1 MERTIEGFLA
11 ALASPAPAPGGG
23 GAAAL
28 TGALGIALGNM
39 VGNLTLGKKK
49 YAAVEEELLALN
61 AEAEKL
67 REELLELIDEDA
79 RAFLPLSRAYA
90 IPRDDPERG
99 KIMEEALL
107 RAVRPPM
114 EVMGKCARALELIAL
129 YGEKGS
135 ALAISDAGCAAA
147 LALAAIKAAALNVKI
162 NTKSMADRDTA
173 LELNGEADR
182 LLALYGRT
190 AEKIYQNITGRLV

>member
-1 MERTIEGFLA
+1 
-11 ALASPAPAPGGG
+11 
-23 GAAAL
+23 
-28 TGALGIALGNM
+28 M

-114 EVMGKCARALELIAL
+114 EVMGKCARALELISL

-147 LALAAIKAAALNVKI
+147 LALAAMKAAALNVKI

>member
-107 RAVRPPM
+107 RAVRPLWRSWENAPGLWSSFPCTGKRAARLPFPM
-114 EVMGKCARALELIAL
+114 RAAPPLWPW
-129 YGEKGS
+129 
-135 ALAISDAGCAAA
+135 
-147 LALAAIKAAALNVKI
+147 
-162 NTKSMADRDTA
+162 RP
-173 LELNGEADR
+173 
-182 LLALYGRT
+182 
-190 AEKIYQNITGRLV
+190 

>member
-1 MERTIEGFLA
+1 MRLRITSLHTRCTPSCTGLRYARDIASRAYVSCTI
-11 ALASPAPAPGGG
+11 
-23 GAAAL
+23 
-28 TGALGIALGNM
+28 
-39 VGNLTLGKKK
+39 V
-49 YAAVEEELLALN
+49 
-61 AEAEKL
+61 
-67 REELLELIDEDA
+67 
-79 RAFLPLSRAYA
+79 PLSRAYA

-147 LALAAIKAAALNVKI
+147 LALAAMKAAALNVKI

>member
-39 VGNLTLGKKK
+39 VGKLTLGKKK

-61 AEAEKL
+61 TEAEKL

-114 EVMGKCARALELIAL
+114 KVMGKCARALELIAL

-147 LALAAIKAAALNVKI
+147 LALAAMKAAALNVKI